1 MMRQTLAP
9 VPFDVLSGQQG
20 SFRNPAGPRESFP
33 DAKPAKWGLAQLAGS
48 LVEISGT
55 ADSGVLSSAL
65 ALVAEAQHH
74 QLRQELHRHR
84 PNPNSNPNWKP
95 GPTPHPA
102 PAPNPELIAWIATT
116 RSLFFPPDAVESG
129 IALDRLV
136 LLRLETPVA
145 QLRAATQVVHS
156 GAFGLVVV
164 DLADSLADSLPPESS
179 GHPPVRQPVRKSAP
193 TPGRLSGPGARGL
206 MPRPGAL
213 PELPPLSRLAGLAH
227 KYRTAVVLLTDK
239 PPAAPSLDP
248 RVGKRF
254 DASRLE
260 NDIVITVLKDKRN
273 GFSPSPGSAPLPGVP
288 GGRDRF
294 PSGVRFDPGAR
305 FQRKCREPAGMC

>member
-1 MMRQTLAP
+1 MQQTLAP
-9 VPFDVLSGQQG
+9 VRSPVQSTVRSDVLSGQPGLRRLHPSRVQEPPPG
-20 SFRNPAGPRESFP
+20 QE
-33 DAKPAKWGLAQLAGS
+33 PAKWGLARLAGS

-74 QLRQELHRHR
+74 QLRHEKLRYRRHSV
-84 PNPNSNPNWKP
+84 PNSGPAP
-95 GPTPHPA
+95 GTQPA
-102 PAPNPELIAWIATT
+102 PAPNPAQNSALIAWIATN

-136 LLRLETPVA
+136 LLRLETPAA
-145 QLRAATQVVHS
+145 QIRAAIRVVHS

-164 DLADSLADSLPPESS
+164 DLADSLPPERFAPQS
-179 GHPPVRQPVRKSAP
+179 VRESRPNSAAASER
-193 TPGRLSGPGARGL
+193 TPMSRRGAPRRLPH
-206 MPRPGAL
+206 
-213 PELPPLSRLAGLAH
+213 LSQLAGLAH

-254 DASRLE
+254 DASRRG
-260 NDIVITVLKDKRN
+260 NGIVVTVLKDKGN
-273 GFSPSPGSAPLPGVP
+273 GIPSSPGLPPLRGRDRLLPGV
-288 GGRDRF
+288 RF
-294 PSGVRFDPGAR
+294 E
-305 FQRKCREPAGMC
+305 RKCREPAGMC

>member
-1 MMRQTLAP
+1 MQQTLAP
-9 VPFDVLSGQQG
+9 VRSPVQSGVRSDVLSGHPGLRRIHSSRIQK
-20 SFRNPAGPRESFP
+20 PPP
-33 DAKPAKWGLAQLAGS
+33 DQEIAKWGLARLAGS

-74 QLRQELHRHR
+74 QLRHEKLRYRRH
-84 PNPNSNPNWKP
+84 S
-95 GPTPHPA
+95 
-102 PAPNPELIAWIATT
+102 APNPGPGPGAHPDSASNSALIAWIATT

-136 LLRLETPVA
+136 LLRLETTGA
-145 QLRAATQVVHS
+145 QIRAATRVVHS

-164 DLADSLADSLPPESS
+164 DLADSLPPE
-179 GHPPVRQPVRKSAP
+179 R
-193 TPGRLSGPGARGL
+193 SGPQSVRESRPDSAAASGRTPMSRFSTPPGL
-206 MPRPGAL
+206 PH
-213 PELPPLSRLAGLAH
+213 LSRLAGLAH

-254 DASRLE
+254 DASRRG
-260 NDIVITVLKDKRN
+260 NGIVVTVLKDKGN
-273 GFSPSPGSAPLPGVP
+273 GIPSSPGLPPLRGRDRLLPGV
-288 GGRDRF
+288 RF
-294 PSGVRFDPGAR
+294 E
-305 FQRKCREPAGMC
+305 RKCREPAGMC

>member
-1 MMRQTLAP
+1 MQQTLAP
-9 VPFDVLSGQQG
+9 VRPPVPSAVRSGVPSDVLSGQPG
-20 SFRNPAGPRESFP
+20 LRRIHPPRIQEP
-33 DAKPAKWGLAQLAGS
+33 PPGQELAKWGLARLAGS

-74 QLRQELHRHR
+74 QLRHERLRYRRHSA
-84 PNPNSNPNWKP
+84 PNLK
-95 GPTPHPA
+95 PA
-102 PAPNPELIAWIATT
+102 PGAHPDSAPNPALIAWIATT

-136 LLRLETPVA
+136 LLRLETPGA
-145 QLRAATQVVHS
+145 QIRAATRVVHS

-164 DLADSLADSLPPESS
+164 DLADSLPPESFGPQS
-179 GHPPVRQPVRKSAP
+179 VRQSRPNPAAASGR
-193 TPGRLSGPGARGL
+193 TP
-206 MPRPGAL
+206 MPRPGTPRGL
-213 PELPPLSRLAGLAH
+213 PHLSQLAGLAH

-254 DASRLE
+254 DASRRG
-260 NDIVITVLKDKRN
+260 DGIVITVLKDKGN
-273 GFSPSPGSAPLPGVP
+273 GISSPELPPLRGRDRLLPGV
-288 GGRDRF
+288 RF
-294 PSGVRFDPGAR
+294 E
-305 FQRKCREPAGMC
+305 RKCREPAGMC

>member
-1 MMRQTLAP
+1 MQQTLAP
-9 VPFDVLSGQQG
+9 VRSPVPSSVRSDFLSGQPGLRRIHPARIQEPPPGQG
-20 SFRNPAGPRESFP
+20 LT
-33 DAKPAKWGLAQLAGS
+33 KWGLARLAGS

-74 QLRQELHRHR
+74 QLRHEKFRYRRH
-84 PNPNSNPNWKP
+84 S
-95 GPTPHPA
+95 
-102 PAPNPELIAWIATT
+102 APNPRPDPGTQPRSAPNPAENPALIAWIATT

-136 LLRLETPVA
+136 LLRLETPGA
-145 QLRAATQVVHS
+145 QIRAATRVVHS

-164 DLADSLADSLPPESS
+164 DLADSLPPESS
-179 GHPPVRQPVRKSAP
+179 GPQSVQKSRPSSAP
-193 TPGRLSGPGARGL
+193 ASRRTPSPRARNLMSPRGAS
-206 MPRPGAL
+206 PQ
-213 PELPPLSRLAGLAH
+213 LPPLSQLAGLAH

-254 DASRLE
+254 DASRRG
-260 NDIVITVLKDKRN
+260 NDIAITVLKDK
-273 GFSPSPGSAPLPGVP
+273 GSGIPSSPGLPPLRGRDRLLPGV
-288 GGRDRF
+288 RF
-294 PSGVRFDPGAR
+294 E
-305 FQRKCREPAGMC
+305 RKCREPAGMC

>member
-1 MMRQTLAP
+1 MPQTLASLRSP
-9 VPFDVLSGQQG
+9 VPSAARSAVPSGQPG
-20 SFRNPAGPRESFP
+20 LRRTHPARTQEPHPGREL
-33 DAKPAKWGLAQLAGS
+33 AKWGLARLAGS

-74 QLRQELHRHR
+74 QLRLGTPTSGRHAAEGR
-84 PNPNSNPNWKP
+84 ETRAATDPD
-95 GPTPHPA
+95 GAGPA
-102 PAPNPELIAWIATT
+102 PDPALIAWIATT

-136 LLRLETPVA
+136 LLRLETPGA
-145 QLRAATQVVHS
+145 QIRAATRVVHS

-164 DLADSLADSLPPESS
+164 DLADSLPPERS
-179 GHPPVRQPVRKSAP
+179 GPQSVRQSVRE
-193 TPGRLSGPGARGL
+193 SGPDSAAASGRT
-206 MPRPGAL
+206 PRSRPGTPPGL
-213 PELPPLSRLAGLAH
+213 PHLSRLAGLAH

-254 DASRLE
+254 DASRRG
-260 NDIVITVLKDKRN
+260 NDIVITVLKDKGN
-273 GFSPSPGSAPLPGVP
+273 GVPSSPGLPPLRGRDRLLPGV
-288 GGRDRF
+288 RF
-294 PSGVRFDPGAR
+294 E
-305 FQRKCREPAGMC
+305 RKCREPAGMC